1 MFWSPAQPRERGTAA
16 HIGLPSGASAI
27 QCCYAAIER
36 RESST
41 LPNMVESKNT
51 NVISCSAKKL
61 IVEEKISLN
70 VSRLVVNAACTAG
83 VRTSRPNFSAL

>member
-1 MFWSPAQPRERGTAA
+1 MET
-16 HIGLPSGASAI
+16 
-27 QCCYAAIER
+27 

-41 LPNMVESKNT
+41 LTNMVESKNT
-51 NVISCSAKKL
+51 NAILCSAKKL

-70 VSRLVVNAACTAG
+70 VSRLVVNPACMAG